1 MCISLHFHFTFH
13 APSLVLKKKK
23 KTGTAIFVFPFFGCH
38 YYFCFHCIF
47 FPRFHSVCFSASQP
61 LPLEKKNKTSGFCF
75 EFFSFSFWNG
85 QWEYLYVSACL
96 STPTAS
102 LDITLVCC
110 VCFFFNLEQ
119 NVKKLQKIK

>member
-13 APSLVLKKKK
+13 APSLVLKKK

-47 FPRFHSVCFSASQP
+47 FPFSFCLFFGVAATSAR
-61 LPLEKKNKTSGFCF
+61 KKNKTSGFCF
-75 EFFSFSFWNG
+75 EFFPFSFWNG

-102 LDITLVCC
+102 LDITLVCY